1 MISSWLV
8 GEYNQR
14 LKTEKK
20 VYIKRWIYII
30 LLFLV
35 LSIPFAILFK
45 QNIIFVI
52 FFFIFI
58 AQAALSGIVTLYL
71 MKAFVSEKPLY
82 QFLYPKVIEDLNFND
97 RLSLTY
103 EAYPKNKEFIKEGRL
118 FSPNLAKMIRYKI
131 VVNLRSGHQV
141 DLYDAYLY
149 TQSNN
154 STIVY
159 LDGFY
164 IVQRSLQVP
173 IFQLRSWGHPISKET
188 RYVKLQNRTGLKEFV
203 AEHVLGDIEDKYYR
217 IYERLLVDFQSKKV
231 YLSGVKDTLHLAVNV
246 KKLPRRVK
254 TLNQES
260 YDQLKNTLIS
270 VVSTLEAIDQ
280 EIGKIQ

>member
-8 GEYNQR
+8 DEYNKR
-14 LKTEKK
+14 LETDKK
-20 VYIKRWIYII
+20 KFIKWWIYII
-30 LLFLV
+30 LFFLL
-35 LSIPFAILFK
+35 LSIPFTILF
-45 QNIIFVI
+45 NRDVIFVI
-52 FFFIFI
+52 LFFVCIG
-58 AQAALSGIVTLYL
+58 QAALSGLITLFM

-82 QFLYPKVIEDLNFND
+82 QFLYPKVVEDLNFND

-103 EAYPKNKEFIKEGRL
+103 EAYPQNKDFIKNGRL
-118 FSPNLAKMIRYKI
+118 FSPNLAKTIRYKI
-131 VVNLRSGHQV
+131 SVNLRSGHQV

-164 IVQRSLQVP
+164 MVQRSPQVP
-173 IFQLRSWGHPISKET
+173 VFQLRSGGHPVGKET
-188 RYVKLQNRTGLKEFV
+188 HYVRLQNRTGPKEFV
-203 AEHVLGDIEDKYYR
+203 DEKGLGDVEDKYYR
-217 IYERLLVDFQSKKV
+217 IYERLLIDFQSKKA

-280 EIGKIQ
+280 E